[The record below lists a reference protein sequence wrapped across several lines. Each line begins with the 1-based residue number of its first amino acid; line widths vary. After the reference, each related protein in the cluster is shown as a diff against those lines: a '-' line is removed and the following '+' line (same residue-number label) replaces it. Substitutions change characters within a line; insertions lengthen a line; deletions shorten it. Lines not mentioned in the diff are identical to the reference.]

1 MSREIHRDGVCRDA
15 APGVPVR
22 PEELLAWVAG
32 YAAELNRAA
41 GGPLRRV
48 AVTSGG
54 VTVEVEWSATAAPPA
69 PVTAGVN
76 GNGGVVPAVNGGGAV
91 PADGAAAGPPAGFA
105 AAEEDDAIVITAPMV
120 GTFYR
125 SPEPGAPPY
134 VEVGDEVEAGQQVG
148 IIEAMKLM
156 NPIVAEQ
163 AGRVHEILAADGA
176 PVEYAEPLIVLR
188 PGDGH

>member
-1 MSREIHRDGVCRDA
+1 MNEMHQDA
-15 APGVPVR
+15 VPAVPAR

-54 VTVEVEWSATAAPPA
+54 ITVEVEWAAAVAPPA

-76 GNGGVVPAVNGGGAV
+76 GDGGVVTAVNGGEAV
-91 PADGAAAGPPAGFA
+91 PGGGAANGTAAAPPTGFA
-105 AAEEDDAIVITAPMV
+105 AAEEDDAIVIAAPMV

-134 VEVGDEVEAGQQVG
+134 VEVGDEVAAGQQVG

-156 NPIVAEQ
+156 NPIVAERP
-163 AGRVHEILAADGA
+163 GRVHEILAADGA

-188 PGDGH
+188 PGDGR

>member
-1 MSREIHRDGVCRDA
+1 MSQGEIHQHTGA
-15 APGVPVR
+15 AR

-48 AVTSGG
+48 AVTSGDT
-54 VTVEVEWSATAAPPA
+54 VVEVEWAPPA
-69 PVTAGVN
+69 RTAPVPVGVN
-76 GNGGVVPAVNGGGAV
+76 GNGNGALPGV
-91 PADGAAAGPPAGFA
+91 DGLPTSLPAAGPAQ
-105 AAEEDDAIVITAPMV
+105 DADPGVVVAAPMV

-134 VEVGDEVEAGQQVG
+134 VEVGDEVAAGQQVG

-156 NPIVAEQ
+156 NPILSEQ
-163 AGRVHEILAADGA
+163 SGRVCEILAADGA
-176 PVEYAEPLIVLR
+176 PVEYGEPLIVLR
-188 PGDGH
+188 PGDGR